1 MLFQISWSVSS
12 ANRVA
17 CWNAFGKMTPTDDLK
32 DVGDD
37 IKMHGRWHHLSGSAG
52 TCIAECDD
60 AAKLNSWMLN
70 WSPICDSVIP
80 VVEDATAR
88 EVSVPNHT
96 TQEMQKYLWME
107 LKNRERVRVKANLLN
122 EMRPLT

>member
-12 ANRVA
+12 ENRIA
-17 CWNAFGKMTPTDDLK
+17 CWNAFGKMTPDDDLK
-32 DVGDD
+32 DAGDD
-37 IKMHGRWHHLSGSAG
+37 IKVHGRWHHLSGAAG

-70 WSPICDSVIP
+70 WSPICDISVIP

-88 EVSVPNHT
+88 ESIRTKPYYGGNTEVASD
-96 TQEMQKYLWME
+96 ESKSSE
-107 LKNRERVRVKANLLN
+107 
-122 EMRPLT
+122 